1 MNTELNNVLESLYIT
16 YEIPY
21 FYVSKN
27 KELILFSSEQEK
39 LILNNSESTNN
50 LIHLCL
56 QDKKGY
62 MMINKLNIAIVGL
75 YVEKDEG
82 VLILGK
88 VFLGAKSQIGL
99 EKELFQRYGYK
110 DDMDRALNKI
120 ILSPTFS
127 EMEFIRIVRYINYMI
142 NNSILDETDF
152 IIEACNNKKI
162 IMTSDDDEI
171 FYEKGN
177 HNPYH
182 FEEYLLKCIDQG
194 ETEKLESFLKKNYTG
209 VTGQLVKN
217 KTINPLRQIKNVFIC
232 ACTIA
237 TRAAIKGGLNSEL
250 ACSLSDYY
258 IQNIEEF
265 YDVNQVGRMVNVMFC
280 DFATRVSKSIKFE
293 TNSKLINDCLSY
305 INAHIRESIDSQT
318 IANLLGVSKNHLLK
332 KFKEETKTSFVE
344 FVNNAKIS
352 EAKLLLQ
359 YSDLSI
365 VEISEY
371 LSFSSQSFFTSIFKS
386 IEGITPKKFR
396 DNQLK

>member
-1 MNTELNNVLESLYIT
+1 MNAELNNVLESLYIT

-182 FEEYLLKCIDQG
+182 FEEYLLKCIEQG